1 MAFKVSD
8 HVLVPK
14 HTKLGDKEREQVLER
29 YNIRPMDLPKISID
43 DPAIATLEVKSGDI
57 IKITRKSESAGEAI
71 FFRVV
76 TGG

>member
-8 HVLVPK
+8 HILVPK
-14 HTKLGDKEREQVLER
+14 HTKLGEKEREQLLEKF
-29 YNIRPMDLPKISID
+29 NIRPMDLPKISID
-43 DPAIATLEVKSGDI
+43 DPAIAALEVKSGDV
-57 IKITRKSESAGEAI
+57 IKIIRNSSSAGEAV

>member
-14 HTKLGDKEREQVLER
+14 HTKLGEKEREQLLER

-57 IKITRKSESAGEAI
+57 IKITRTSPTTGTTT
-71 FFRVV
+71 FYRRVV
-76 TGG
+76 HG